1 MAARWFHVVLGI
13 TWIGQTYLF
22 NWLER
27 RLTPPADPEA
37 KENVAG
43 ELWMVHSGG
52 FYLVEKQAAP
62 EIMPRTLHWFKWESA
77 LTWISGMVLLFI
89 VYYLGGALL
98 ESDSTLGPAAATG
111 LGLGVLVGGF
121 AVYELL
127 WRSPLGRNEV
137 VGAALSLLL
146 VLGLAYALASVFSG
160 RAVYMHVGALFG
172 TIMTANVWMRILP
185 AQRRML
191 AAAKGEGHRLPK
203 DRDKVR
209 RGKGE
214 HDPALAA
221 RARQATKH
229 NTYMSV
235 PLIVLMIGSH
245 FPVST
250 YGSGQP
256 WLVLGVLIL
265 VGWGAAKFMR
275 G

>member
-1 MAARWFHVVLGI
+1 MGIDLGDWLHIAARWFHVVLGI

-27 RLTPPADPEA
+27 RLTPPSDPEA
-37 KENVAG
+37 KANVSG

-52 FYLVEKQAAP
+52 FYLVEKQTVP

-111 LGLGVLVGGF
+111 LGLGVLVAGL

-127 WRSPLGRNEV
+127 WRSPLGMNEV
-137 VGAALSLLL
+137 VGAAVSLLL
-146 VLGLAYALASVFSG
+146 VLVLAYALANVFSG
-160 RAVYMHVGALFG
+160 RAVFMHVGALFG

-191 AAAKGEGHRLPK
+191 AAARGE
-203 DRDKVR
+203 
-209 RGKGE
+209 GE
-214 HDPALAA
+214 HDPALAT

-235 PLIVLMIGSH
+235 PLIFLMIGSH

-250 YGSGQP
+250 YGSGHP

-265 VGWGAAKFMR
+265 VGWGAAKLMR